1 VTDVLL
7 VMVCIQCGREY
18 RRVARRV
25 PEAKAEMVKAA
36 LAEGPLAYVCT
47 ACRRKG
53 ATRAEAG
60 QSNTGA
66 KEEADT
72 TQTPKE
78 KHE

>member
-1 VTDVLL
+1 MADVLL
-7 VMVCIQCGREY
+7 VMVCVRCGKEY
-18 RRVARRV
+18 RRVARCV

-60 QSNTGA
+60 QPNTGA
-66 KEEADT
+66 EEKADT
-72 TQTPKE
+72 TQTSEE

>member
-1 VTDVLL
+1 MTDVLL

-53 ATRAEAG
+53 ALRAEAG

-66 KEEADT
+66 KA